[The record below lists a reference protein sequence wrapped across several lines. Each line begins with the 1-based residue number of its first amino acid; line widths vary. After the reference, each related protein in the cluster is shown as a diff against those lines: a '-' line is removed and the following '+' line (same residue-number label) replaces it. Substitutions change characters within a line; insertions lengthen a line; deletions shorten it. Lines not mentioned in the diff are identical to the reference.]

1 MEIKLVN
8 LEKKFRSGFNILID
22 NYIFTNKIYFLTGDN
37 GSGKSTLLRLLA
49 GVDSDYSGEISKVSQ
64 VLYLS
69 SSNISFPYLTILE
82 NIEVF
87 HNIYG
92 IEIDKNKVEVFYD
105 IEQLERLSKD
115 ASLGMNIKT
124 ALTLSFK
131 KSFWDLIIL
140 DETIS
145 ALDDKSRGLL
155 MKELDART
163 KEGTVVIITTH
174 DEICSEDDNYKI
186 LKISGGRLRWE
197 KM

>member
-1 MEIKLVN
+1 M
-8 LEKKFRSGFNILID
+8 
-22 NYIFTNKIYFLTGDN
+22 
-37 GSGKSTLLRLLA
+37 
-49 GVDSDYSGEISKVSQ
+49 
-64 VLYLS
+64 
-69 SSNISFPYLTILE
+69 
-82 NIEVF
+82 F
-87 HNIYG
+87 HSIYG
-92 IEIDKNKVEVFYD
+92 IEVDKKKVEVFYD

-155 MKELDART
+155 MEELDART